1 MRWDGAADTGRAKLG
16 LTFIWSPLTVL
27 SSFLSRVSPLTQLSS
42 LTTPQP
48 GSGPFSPCHRMY
60 SSHNTISCSE
70 QPFSV
75 TQALLNSF
83 DWTDVQVSAKTQE
96 YWRLFVC
103 KGFLFV
109 YDLFIS
115 HLIPQRE
122 SWFPPTRVSANSS
135 AIIRLAHL
143 DVKYI

>member
-1 MRWDGAADTGRAKLG
+1 MRWDGAADTMSAKLG

-27 SSFLSRVSPLTQLSS
+27 SSLLSRVSLTQLSS

-48 GSGPFSPCHRMY
+48 GSGLAPSHRVTGCILPTTNLLQWATFFCNTG
-60 SSHNTISCSE
+60 SS
-70 QPFSV
+70 QQFW
-75 TQALLNSF
+75 LDRRRL
-83 DWTDVQVSAKTQE
+83 SAKTQK

-122 SWFPPTRVSANSS
+122 SGFPPTRVSANSS